1 MSQSCVVR
9 VRRHAITQA
18 VTGLEVDD
26 ERAAQVAGRELE
38 PCSRGAWC
46 GPVWWRGPGAAAWA
60 RGVRRRDEDGA
71 LDWVAAAL
79 QFAEDNFNG
88 LQPRDERSRHPS
100 LGLRTDDSPSRRGE
114 PRQDALPIVAN
125 PCASLHP
132 TG

>member
-46 GPVWWRGPGAAAWA
+46 GPVWWRGPGAAALA
-60 RGVRRRDEDGA
+60 RGKGHNYHNSHCLSYMYRKGKRRLLRLSEAEKIFGGGA
-71 LDWVAAAL
+71 
-79 QFAEDNFNG
+79 
-88 LQPRDERSRHPS
+88 PRFSTH
-100 LGLRTDDSPSRRGE
+100 L
-114 PRQDALPIVAN
+114 
-125 PCASLHP
+125 ASGGGP
-132 TG
+132 